1 MADTLSFLESLGL
14 FEDNGT
20 QQNPPEKADFSFS
33 EAEKPEFDEEAF
45 LQEIQQGLTEET
57 PEEPTLTPPKKLQKT
72 QAKSQ
77 KALPKAKP
85 IVEEIIPPGS
95 KREQIHREF
104 KERHPF
110 RPTIN
115 TKSSKIIEKALKS
128 GKDPRNKPKKPQEES
143 PKKPNKVIDLNE
155 FLDRNYKEAL
165 DKLKTK
171 KSTVKDPE
179 EHHLK
184 ECTFTPKLD
193 ERSKK
198 LKKDYKE
205 DLFKLAAKR
214 KQERQQKVESK
225 LKEEFANEL
234 NGCTFRPSILR
245 TFDLSPKVERPTMT
259 PPKRY
264 STSITRLSPV
274 SSFAA
279 KLNAEE
285 SQEPK

>member
-1 MADTLSFLESLGL
+1 M
-14 FEDNGT
+14 
-20 QQNPPEKADFSFS
+20 
-33 EAEKPEFDEEAF
+33 
-45 LQEIQQGLTEET
+45 
-57 PEEPTLTPPKKLQKT
+57 
-72 QAKSQ
+72 
-77 KALPKAKP
+77 
-85 IVEEIIPPGS
+85 
-95 KREQIHREF
+95 RE
-104 KERHPF
+104 
-110 RPTIN
+110 
-115 TKSSKIIEKALKS
+115 IIEKAWKDRSLLKD
-128 GKDPRNKPKKPQEES
+128 KETVKTIE
-143 PKKPNKVIDLNE
+143 KVIESIDAGELRCAEPTGDGWKVNE
-155 FLDRNYKEAL
+155 WVKKAVVLYFPTREMETIEVGPFEFH
-165 DKLKTK
+165 DKM
-171 KSTVKDPE
+171 
-179 EHHLK
+179 
-184 ECTFTPKLD
+184 
-193 ERSKK
+193 K